1 MRKVIVGGPVAVAL
15 PASSAV
21 APMAQAAMR
30 AMRVRSIGILIPWVG
45 PFLVDDGR
53 GRLLEGRPAA

>member
-1 MRKVIVGGPVAVAL
+1 MRKVIVGGPVAVAM
-15 PASSAV
+15 P
-21 APMAQAAMR
+21 
-30 AMRVRSIGILIPWVG
+30 AMRVRSIGNLIPWVG